1 MSLTGI
7 FKAMF
12 NALFASI
19 AGAWIARVRTEYGI
33 AKVEMQHKLAEI
45 RTGAI
50 MLVVAV
56 TFGFFVVALLI
67 FAAVFGLATIMPA
80 WAAALVVAFIM
91 GAWVVVFGIMGAKKI
106 SKNKDLIP
114 HRAIENIKGS
124 MPQI

>member
-19 AGAWIARVRTEYGI
+19 AGAWIARVRTEYAI
-33 AKVEMQHKLAEI
+33 AKVEMQHKLKEI

-56 TFGFFVVALLI
+56 TFGFFVVALLL

-80 WAAALVVAFIM
+80 WAAALVVAVIL
-91 GAWVVVFGIMGAKKI
+91 GAWVVVIGIWGLKKI
-106 SKNKDLIP
+106 NNNTDLMP
-114 HRAIENIKGS
+114 RRFIESIKGS
-124 MPQI
+124 DI

>member
-19 AGAWIARVRTEYGI
+19 AGAWIARVRTEYAI

-56 TFGFFVVALLI
+56 TFGFFVVALLL

-80 WAAALVVAFIM
+80 WAAALVVAVIL
-91 GAWVVVFGIMGAKKI
+91 GAWVSSSESWAPRR
-106 SKNKDLIP
+106 SA
-114 HRAIENIKGS
+114 RTRT
-124 MPQI
+124 

>member
-1 MSLTGI
+1 MSLTSI

-19 AGAWIARVRTEYGI
+19 AGAWIARVRTEIEI
-33 AKVEMQHKLAEI
+33 AKVEMAIKLKEI

-56 TFGFFVVALLI
+56 TFGFFVVMLLL
-67 FAAVFGLATIMPA
+67 FAAVFGLSTIMPA
-80 WAAALVVAFIM
+80 WAAALVVAVIL
-91 GAWVVVFGIMGAKKI
+91 GAWVVVFGIWGAKKI
-106 SKNKDLIP
+106 SANKDLFP

-124 MPQI
+124 M

>member
-1 MSLTGI
+1 MSLTSI

-19 AGAWIARVRTEYGI
+19 AGAWIARVRTEIEI
-33 AKVEMQHKLAEI
+33 AKVEMAIKLKEI

-56 TFGFFVVALLI
+56 TFGFFVVMLLL

-80 WAAALVVAFIM
+80 WAAALVVAVIL
-91 GAWVVVFGIMGAKKI
+91 GAWVVVFGIWGAKKI
-106 SKNKDLIP
+106 DANKDIFP
-114 HRAIENIKGS
+114 HKAIENIKGS
-124 MPQI
+124 MP

>member
-1 MSLTGI
+1 MSLTSI
-7 FKAMF
+7 FKAVF

-19 AGAWIARVRTEYGI
+19 AGAWIARVRTEYAI
-33 AKVEMQHKLAEI
+33 AKVEFEHKLKEI

-50 MLVVAV
+50 MLAVAV
-56 TFGFFVVALLI
+56 TFGVFVVMLLL
-67 FAAVFGLATIMPA
+67 FAAVFGLSTIMPA
-80 WAAALVVAFIM
+80 WAAALVVAIIL

-124 MPQI
+124 M